1 MQPAQEKHI
10 DKGVHEAN
18 QEGSKDKRAATSGG
32 HNSWVMQ
39 RVADGYIAII
49 GHGWEKNTFSDT
61 TKTKQFIWMKQL
73 RYEIYLV
80 EVTKLSKVLGVTAVE
95 KLRSRNDRWL
105 RKKYMGVWGWRLRQI
120 INIIPALPSTVIRY
134 IRRKGE
140 EDQLDRFRV
149 CQSHEDE
156 VRHVSDI
163 PSAHS
168 VQML

>member
-73 RYEIYLV
+73 RYEIYLL

-134 IRRKGE
+134 IRRNGE

-168 VQML
+168 V